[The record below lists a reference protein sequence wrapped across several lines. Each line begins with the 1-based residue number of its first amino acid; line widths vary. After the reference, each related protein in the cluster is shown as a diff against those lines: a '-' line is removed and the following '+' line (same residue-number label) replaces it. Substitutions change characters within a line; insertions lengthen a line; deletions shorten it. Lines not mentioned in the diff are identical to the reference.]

1 MLFIKKLRVSGFRE
15 AILIFAR
22 RGIEVVFELNG
33 LCLMAQKDDAAAVVR
48 KAWGL
53 FSIYK
58 PHHLVNYSLHK
69 RIDKLEVVVKS
80 PVAKNLG

>member
-69 RIDKLEVVVKS
+69 RIDKLEAVVKS